1 MKSDSQMELFDI
13 AQLGTKPGSDN
24 VGGKYGP
31 LTPEQWDVLSN
42 MCCDSPSGREILW
55 ALGEFFLRRVGCSED
70 V

>member
-1 MKSDSQMELFDI
+1 MEMFDVT
-13 AQLGTKPGSDN
+13 QLGTKPGSAS
-24 VGGKYGP
+24 GEYGP

-55 ALGEFFLRRVGCSED
+55 ALGGFFRNHVGCGGD